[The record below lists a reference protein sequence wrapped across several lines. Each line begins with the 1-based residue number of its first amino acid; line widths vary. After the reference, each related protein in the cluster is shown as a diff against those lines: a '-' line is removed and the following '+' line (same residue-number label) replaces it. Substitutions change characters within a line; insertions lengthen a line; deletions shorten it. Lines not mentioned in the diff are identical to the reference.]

1 LQCVILYIIGMN
13 AISSKDNL
21 MVDIYN
27 ENMILREQVMFLTDC
42 ITNQMNNLEALC
54 ESSKTNVIHKEDLKP
69 FYEKTYKCEIY
80 I

>member
-1 LQCVILYIIGMN
+1 M
-13 AISSKDNL
+13 
-21 MVDIYN
+21 DIDINYLIN
-27 ENMILREQVMFLTDC
+27 ENKMLKNQLNFLIDC

>member
-1 LQCVILYIIGMN
+1 MLFCNIYIIHIIGMN

-21 MVDIYN
+21 IF
-27 ENMILREQVMFLTDC
+27 ENMILREQVRFLTDC

-54 ESSKTNVIHKEDLKP
+54 ETSKTSLIHKEDLKP
-69 FYEKTYKCEIY
+69 FYEKTYKCELY

>member
-1 LQCVILYIIGMN
+1 MQCVILYIIGMN

-27 ENMILREQVMFLTDC
+27 ENMILREQVMFLTNC

-54 ESSKTNVIHKEDLKP
+54 ESSKTNIIHKEDLKP
-69 FYEKTYKCEIY
+69 FYEKTYKCELY